1 MNDTAYL
8 ERRGELQLY
17 FDRTAVRAW
26 ERLTSDAPVSRI
38 RATVRAGRNRMRQL
52 ILDMLPMRLRER
64 RVLDAGCGTG
74 ALARDV
80 AGRGASVLAIDL
92 SPTLVQLAQEREAAA
107 GEHGVEFMVGDMCD
121 PGLGTFDHVVA
132 MDSLIH
138 YRVEDIVRVL
148 AEWAPRT
155 RSSMLFTFAP
165 RTPALAVMHA
175 MGKLFPRSD
184 RAPSIAPVAERRL
197 RERIAQ
203 ASELADFSICRS
215 ARVASGFYTSNVM
228 ELVRR

>member
-1 MNDTAYL
+1 MNSTAYV

-17 FDRTAVRAW
+17 FDRTAAAAW

-52 ILDMLPMRLRER
+52 MLDLLPLRLNAQ

-74 ALARDV
+74 ALAREV
-80 AGRGASVLAIDL
+80 AARGASVVAIDL
-92 SPTLVQLAQEREAAA
+92 SPTLVQLARDREAAA
-107 GEHGVEFMVGDMCD
+107 GESGVEFRVGDMSE
-121 PGLGTFDHVVA
+121 PALGGFDHVLA

-138 YRVEDIVRVL
+138 YEVHDIVRLL

-155 RSSMLFTFAP
+155 QRSILFTFAP
-165 RTPALAVMHA
+165 RTPALALMHA
-175 MGKLFPRSD
+175 AGKLFPRSD
-184 RAPSIAPVAERRL
+184 RAPAIAPVAEERL
-197 RERIAQ
+197 RECIA
-203 ASELADFSICRS
+203 ASAALSDFSVARS
-215 ARVASGFYTSNVM
+215 ARVASGFYTSHLM